1 VNLVVPV
8 LPDTQESDGDELVDP
23 TLPFAKGALYP
34 GTLDD
39 AVELLCPGVGQATQ
53 PGSRARFE
61 ILGALETVVVGKV
74 AIDTHIGFR
83 SSDTHDISPMLGATS
98 DVVDGDT
105 C

>member
-23 TLPFAKGALYP
+23 TLPFAKGALY
-34 GTLDD
+34 
-39 AVELLCPGVGQATQ
+39 PGVGQATQ